1 MIRILDDR
9 TCQVSRDVSRRGCTC
24 ARAVSMGKRGPRGC
38 LHHAFVSSIDR
49 AAYQLG
55 AQAARRPLV
64 VIACATA
71 AALILACGVMVNF
84 TYITD
89 AELMWC
95 VMCLIVT
102 IVLV

>member
-1 MIRILDDR
+1 
-9 TCQVSRDVSRRGCTC
+9 
-24 ARAVSMGKRGPRGC
+24 MGKRGPLGC

-95 VMCLIVT
+95 VMCLIMT